1 MSSSQL
7 PIAVRA
13 TAAALAVFMTITLLN
28 GVVSI
33 AEPQQS
39 QLMAQR
45 APRQT
50 AQVASAPTDAAI
62 VARTSTS
69 TTAR

>member
-1 MSSSQL
+1 MNISQP

-13 TAAALAVFMTITLLN
+13 TAAALAVFMTFTLLN

-39 QLMAQR
+39 QLMAR
-45 APRQT
+45 NAPRQVAEVAAAPQD
-50 AQVASAPTDAAI
+50 AQV
-62 VARTSTS
+62 VAQGTAS
-69 TTAR
+69 TTQR